1 MEVRF
6 FLTSNDLWN
15 FTKYSF
21 KRTRALVLFALIA
34 LVLLLLAF
42 VITTTN
48 TSGDALLINLLPLLA
63 LVLAIFFLVFVGFPR
78 RLMRVN
84 ANRLAMQ
91 GQQIVTIGP
100 EGMRIRNNLT
110 DSLLFWPAF
119 KEITADTNNLY
130 FIHHG
135 NRLIANLIPRRA
147 FATPQ
152 DADAFLAWARQYQA
166 AALARPPA
174 GPPAPSATYER
185 WG

>member
-84 ANRLAMQ
+84 ANRLAIQ

-110 DSLLFWPAF
+110 
-119 KEITADTNNLY
+119 
-130 FIHHG
+130 
-135 NRLIANLIPRRA
+135 
-147 FATPQ
+147 
-152 DADAFLAWARQYQA
+152 
-166 AALARPPA
+166 
-174 GPPAPSATYER
+174 
-185 WG
+185 